1 MKHTKSTIPLK
12 DREEWSKDP
21 FYQTCALYGQH
32 GHECG
37 GKITWEHAIINASK
51 SVQAKWAVVPICEKG
66 HAVNNYQDAGTM
78 KKELNEWVA
87 YSRATDE
94 DIFALTGE
102 FEDGPLRK
110 CHRIFQ
116 RKACLVEK
124 YGEYLHKVPE
134 YPLFKTTTAKL
145 DPQIDFEPGCIVP
158 TKPEGPRKMW
168 FEIKDDFKP
177 IIQDAIN
184 HHKTVD
190 NVHFTPY
197 TMIEMMI
204 ATYEPSLGKKLVERK
219 LEALET
225 NNKIYE

>member
-1 MKHTKSTIPLK
+1 
-12 DREEWSKDP
+12 
-21 FYQTCALYGQH
+21 
-32 GHECG
+32 
-37 GKITWEHAIINASK
+37 
-51 SVQAKWAVVPICEKG
+51 
-66 HAVNNYQDAGTM
+66 M

-116 RKACLVEK
+116 RKAYLVEK
-124 YGEYLHKVPE
+124 YGEYKQVIPKFND
-134 YPLFKTTTAKL
+134 PLSSKNVDTAINSWRAEK
-145 DPQIDFEPGCIVP
+145 EP
-158 TKPEGPRKMW
+158 KPEAPRKMW

-177 IIQDAIN
+177 LIQEAID

-219 LEALET
+219 LEALED
-225 NNKIYE
+225 NK